1 MSDTPSMPAP
11 EVAQG
16 PGIRYLVPLREV
28 ERELSNQMKA
38 LQGTESAPVQRARMS
53 NLVIF
58 CNSLEQAILLNED
71 VPAISMVHPAR
82 VLLLV
87 GEAGLPDRELT
98 ARVTVRPLGE
108 GSKRYACAEQVT
120 LHAAGALVD
129 RLPFAVRALLIGDL
143 PVNLLWSAPT
153 PPPLA
158 GALLYELAENAQQ
171 IIYDSL
177 GWRDPARGVSATGT
191 WFEQIERP
199 GGRWRVASDLNWR
212 RLKYWRRLLTQ
223 SLEPA
228 SAPGVAESVTEVLV
242 EHGPHAVVQAWLLA
256 SWLSRRLGWRVQQG
270 KLTPGVEMS
279 WRFTAPKG
287 QAIVRIHRM
296 EEGPANIR
304 RMRIAYRLADKPGA
318 MNLTVQ
324 ETERLILELEGVE
337 AAPRSIA
344 IPRQSPVDLIGRQL
358 SDRSRDPV
366 FRESIAVAQ
375 VMAQSVLH

>member
-1 MSDTPSMPAP
+1 MSDTPSVPAP
-11 EVAQG
+11 EFAPG
-16 PGIRYLVPLREV
+16 PGIRYLCPIRDV
-28 ERELSNQMKA
+28 ERDLSNQMKA
-38 LQGTESAPVQRARMS
+38 LQGTGSAPVQRARMS

-58 CNSLEQAILLNED
+58 CGSLEQAILLNEQ

-87 GEAGLPDRELT
+87 GESDLPDRELT
-98 ARVTVRPLGE
+98 SRVTVRPLGE

-120 LHAAGALVD
+120 LHAAGAYVD

-171 IIYDSL
+171 IIYDSI

-191 WFEQIERP
+191 WLEQVERP

-212 RLKYWRRLLTQ
+212 RLKYWRRLLAQ
-223 SLEPA
+223 SLEPV
-228 SAPGVAESVTEVLV
+228 SAPGVAEAVSEVLV

-279 WRFTAPKG
+279 WRFTTPKG
-287 QAIVRIHRM
+287 TALVRVHRLEQGPATIHRV
-296 EEGPANIR
+296 
-304 RMRIAYRLADKPGA
+304 RIAYRVDDKPGA
-318 MNLTVQ
+318 MNLTVEDSQ
-324 ETERLILELEGVE
+324 RLILELEGVE
-337 AAPRSIA
+337 AAPRTMSI
-344 IPRQSPVDLIGRQL
+344 PPQSPVDLIGRQL

-366 FRESIAVAQ
+366 FRESMAVAQ